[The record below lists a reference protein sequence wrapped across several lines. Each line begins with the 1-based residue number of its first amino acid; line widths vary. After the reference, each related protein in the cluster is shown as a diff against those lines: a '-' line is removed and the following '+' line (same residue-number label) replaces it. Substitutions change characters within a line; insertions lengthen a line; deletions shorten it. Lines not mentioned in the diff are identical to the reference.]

1 MHQNVYV
8 LRGAHCLKAGF
19 GIAEDGRYPSFFG
32 RGEKRFAVNDPAVV
46 QCYGLAFFQTAFPPQ
61 PPLPQ
66 ECVRLGFKSS
76 ALGVLD
82 APAFSRRSR

>member
-8 LRGAHCLKAGF
+8 LRGTHCLRTGL
-19 GIAEDGRYPSFFG
+19 GIAEDSRYPFFFG
-32 RGEKRFAVNDPAVV
+32 WGEEGFAVNDPAVV
-46 QCYGLAFFQTAFPPQ
+46 QYYGLAFFQTAFPPQ